1 MSDLSYIASILFTHV
16 KITRQ
21 WKSTLSLICRTSSCP
36 GRIRTK
42 TCLGLKMYMT
52 GFFCR
57 FYFFNMS
64 KIWIRNL
71 SSSKIVQNLLQS
83 FVFKT
88 SEFEDCEQ
96 SLFRSKIC
104 EGSGICGYSRGEAR
118 EPRAASCAGA
128 LSCAAKLTSI
138 NRRRMI
144 YNWDG
149 GKKEDDWLS
158 LSLYRG
164 SPSYIVEP

>member
-1 MSDLSYIASILFTHV
+1 MGVNEIEAMYDRSRVNVNERPFIMSDLSYIASILFTHV

-52 GFFCR
+52 GFFCL
-57 FYFFNMS
+57 FYFCNMS

-104 EGSGICGYSRGEAR
+104 EGSGVCGYSRGEAR
-118 EPRAASCAGA
+118 EPGAASCAGA
-128 LSCAAKLTSI
+128 PL
-138 NRRRMI
+138 
-144 YNWDG
+144 
-149 GKKEDDWLS
+149 
-158 LSLYRG
+158 RG
-164 SPSYIVEP
+164 QIDKHKST

>member
-21 WKSTLSLICRTSSCP
+21 WKSTLTLICRTSSCP

-104 EGSGICGYSRGEAR
+104 EGSGVCGQFAR
-118 EPRAASCAGA
+118 RSQRAGSSVLRWRPIA
-128 LSCAAKLTSI
+128 
-138 NRRRMI
+138 RP
-144 YNWDG
+144 NWQAEIDVEWFTTEMVAN
-149 GKKEDDWLS
+149 KKTTDCLC
-158 LSLYRG
+158 R
-164 SPSYIVEP
+164 YIEVLLHI